1 MFLAKKSFQKIY
13 HLIRLRH
20 LILHLEYFFLFF
32 ISFSWKYLGS
42 FGVVRQEDVTQV
54 EQHEGW
60 NTDCLMN
67 I

>member
-1 MFLAKKSFQKIY
+1 MY

-20 LILHLEYFFLFF
+20 LILHSEYFFLFF